1 MGTKYPGVSIS
12 GYNSSPP
19 ADDGSAT
26 EANKTKWSTIKTK
39 ITDPIKTL
47 AEAINTALATAFDY
61 STIDKTANY
70 TTTAADHMKTINCD
84 GTFTVTLGAAAT
96 MGTGYVVTI
105 KNSGSGTITVD
116 GNGAETIDGS
126 ATIDLGPGLA
136 MTVTTDS
143 GAGGYWAK
151 GRDEFPS
158 GTVMLFNQTAA
169 PVGWTKGTTHNDKA
183 LRVVTG
189 SVSTGGTDAF
199 TTTFSASKA
208 TESHALTDAELPE
221 HTHTLTGTSET
232 TAAGGLNYRLTSL
245 NTSTKVDSGGAA
257 GHTHD
262 ITLDLQYVDVIIAT
276 KD

>member
-1 MGTKYPGVSIS
+1 MGSKYTTKTIS

-47 AEAINTALATAFDY
+47 ADNINTALVTAFDY
-61 STIDKTANY
+61 SATAKTANY
-70 TTTAADHMKTINCD
+70 TATAADHMKTIECD
-84 GTFTVTLGAAAT
+84 GTFTVTLPAAGTVGA
-96 MGTGYVVTI
+96 GYITTI
-105 KNSGSGTITVD
+105 KNAGSGTITID
-116 GNGAETIDGS
+116 GDGAETIDG
-126 ATIDLGPGLA
+126 ATTVDIGPDQS
-136 MTVTTDS
+136 MTVQTNAAA
-143 GAGGYWAK
+143 GAFIGK
-151 GRDEFPS
+151 GKDEFPS

-183 LRVVTG
+183 LRLVTG

-208 TESHALTDAELPE
+208 TESH
-221 HTHTLTGTSET
+221 TLTVDEIPSHSHQMQSNTQGTRAGSNTQVVGAGTGYAT
-232 TAAGGLNYRLTSL
+232 TSVGG
-245 NTSTKVDSGGAA
+245 DG

-262 ITLDLQYVDVIIAT
+262 ITMDVQYVDIILAT